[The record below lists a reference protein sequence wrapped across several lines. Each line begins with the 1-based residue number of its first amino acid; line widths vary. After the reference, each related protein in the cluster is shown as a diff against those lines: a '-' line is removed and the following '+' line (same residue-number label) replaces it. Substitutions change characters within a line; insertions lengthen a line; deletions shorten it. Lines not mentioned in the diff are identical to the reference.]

1 MKKRFLLLALL
12 SSSFLL
18 SSCSISESVTPD
30 PDNSQNEEIIELSF
44 EINIVGKG
52 NVRAFLNGALITSSN
67 FSDTVKEG
75 DTITV
80 DIKAETGYVFESAK
94 LNGTNLTKSGNYY
107 TFVVQ
112 KGKNILNV
120 TFKEVTTNQS
130 DFTYEVINN
139 NEVAITSFK
148 STSEV
153 IPNPLIIPDQVLVD
167 GKTYKVSEI
176 RASVFLNQDIEGIKL
191 GANIKT
197 IDDEAFSG
205 LRSLKEFLVDEKNLS
220 FTSLDG
226 ILYNKDETTLIKM
239 PIAYK
244 KRDIVIKEGT
254 QNIQNYAFNDC
265 LNTESVTLSEGLISI
280 GDYAFTDSSKLTSI
294 NFPSTLK
301 SIGDYAF
308 RNIHSLKEI
317 NLNEGL
323 ETLGYGSFYQTSLE
337 KASFPSTL
345 KEIPLYSFYFCR
357 NLKTVSFKEGLETIG
372 EQAFISTSITSLDL
386 PNSLKT
392 ISQSAFELCSS
403 LESVEFNEGLETIES
418 FAFSRAN
425 NINSISLPSTLKNIG
440 YNPFSGIARLG
451 YTDNFK
457 VASNNPYFE
466 IIDNV
471 LFTKGEN
478 KKLLS
483 YPFGKE
489 ETEYHVPNGT
499 TYLDVDSFA
508 YQNNLLTI
516 YLPTSIKDINSAFRV
531 MYSELSD
538 KPSLSV
544 HYEGTIEEFKKIDL
558 HGELG
563 SWHEETE
570 ITNNEI
576 ICSDGI
582 LKL

>member
-52 NVRAFLNGALITSSN
+52 NVRAFLDGAEITSSN

-80 DIKAETGYVFESAK
+80 DIKAEAGYVFESVK
-94 LNGTNLTKSGNYY
+94 LNDTNLTKSGNYY

-153 IPNPLIIPDQVLVD
+153 IHNPLIIPDEVLID
-167 GKTYKVSEI
+167 GQTYKVSEI

-197 IDDEAFSG
+197 IDDEAFNG
-205 LRSLKEFLVDEKNLS
+205 LRSLKEFLVDENNLS

-226 ILYNKDETTLIKM
+226 ILYSKDKTTLIKM

-244 KRDIVIKEGT
+244 ERDIVIKEGT

-265 LNTESVTLSEGLISI
+265 LNTESVTLPEGLISI
-280 GDYAFTDSSKLTSI
+280 GDYAFTDSRKLTSI

-323 ETLGYGSFYQTSLE
+323 ERLGDGSFYQTSLE

-357 NLKTVSFKEGLETIG
+357 NLKTVSFKEGLKSIG
-372 EQAFISTSITSLDL
+372 EQAFISTSITSLNL

-403 LESVEFNEGLETIES
+403 LESVKFNEGLETIES

-440 YNPFSGIARLG
+440 YNPFSGITRLG

-489 ETEYHVPNGT
+489 ETEYHVPSGT

-538 KPSLSV
+538 KPSLTV
-544 HYEGTIEEFKKIDL
+544 HYKGTIEEFKKINL

-563 SWHEETE
+563 NWHEETE
-570 ITNNEI
+570 ITNNKI
-576 ICSDGI
+576 ICSDGT

>member
-1 MKKRFLLLALL
+1 MKKRFLLIALL
-12 SSSFLL
+12 SSTFIL
-18 SSCSISESVTPD
+18 SSCSNPVD
-30 PDNSQNEEIIELSF
+30 PNPPIDDPNGNQTELSF
-44 EINIVGKG
+44 EIKIVGEGSVK
-52 NVRAFLNGALITSSN
+52 AYLNGVEITPEN
-67 FSDTVKEG
+67 FSENVETGDVITLVIQPSSGYILSNVLLNDTVL
-75 DTITV
+75 
-80 DIKAETGYVFESAK
+80 AR
-94 LNGTNLTKSGNYY
+94 NGSTY
-107 TFVVQ
+107 TFTVQ
-112 KGKNILNV
+112 EGKNVLTVNF
-120 TFKEVTTNQS
+120 TEVTTNET
-130 DFTYEVINN
+130 DFSYEILND
-139 NEVAITSFK
+139 NEVAITGFK
-148 STSEV
+148 NSLSTM
-153 IPNPLIIPDQVLVD
+153 PNPVIIPDEATIN
-167 GKTYKVSEI
+167 GKTYKVTTLNS
-176 RASVFLNQDIEGIKL
+176 SVFSNQDIVGLKIGK
-191 GANIKT
+191 NVTT
-197 IDDEAFSG
+197 IDSQAFNG
-205 LRSLKEFLVDEKNLS
+205 MRSLQEFIVDDENLS
-220 FTSLDG
+220 FKSLDG
-226 ILYNKDETTLIKM
+226 ILYDYDETSLVKM

-244 KRDIVIKEGT
+244 DKSVNVQEGT
-254 QNIQNYAFNDC
+254 TDILDYAFNDC
-265 LNTESVTLSEGLISI
+265 LNTTNVTLPEGLISI
-280 GDYAFTDSSKLTSI
+280 GDYAFTDARNLSTI
-294 NFPSTLK
+294 NFPSTLE

-308 RNIHSLKEI
+308 RNIHAIKNVVLDESLT
-317 NLNEGL
+317 NLGV
-323 ETLGYGSFYQTSLE
+323 GAFYQSSIESVT
-337 KASFPSTL
+337 FPSSL

-357 NLKTVSFKEGLETIG
+357 NLKTVSFKEGLKSIG

-403 LESVEFNEGLETIES
+403 LERVEFNEGLETIES

-440 YNPFSGIARLG
+440 YNPFSGITRLG

-471 LFTKGEN
+471 LFSKGEN

-489 ETEYHVPNGT
+489 ETEYHVPSGT

-516 YLPTSIKDINSAFRV
+516 YLPTSIQDINSAFRV

-538 KPSLSV
+538 KPSLTV

-563 SWHEETE
+563 NWHEETE

-576 ICSDGI
+576 ICSDGT